1 MNEDLLTPGVPAL
14 SDEWVTERTQYLVE
28 EIATPS
34 LRQKRSYVLGGVGG
48 GVVAGAAALVG
59 LLGPWAS
66 PAFAGWS
73 AQPTSASSGQVST
86 AQTACASLAANLA
99 NSPGS
104 TASATLPPVSLT
116 DARGPYTLI
125 VYGTTSPT
133 LCVLGNGF
141 SSLNENGGTIGTS
154 DAPSMGGGTTVV
166 GRSTTERV
174 SMKQWAAAA
183 SAPGEATVEYE
194 NSAVNSNGWEF
205 SVVEG
210 SIGSRVSEVT
220 LTLSDGSS
228 VVATVDN
235 GIFAAWWPSQATVS
249 LIQATTTSSGN

>member
-48 GVVAGAAALVG
+48 GVVAVAAALVG
-59 LLGPWAS
+59 LLGPWRLRHS
-66 PAFAGWS
+66 PAGR
-73 AQPTSASSGQVST
+73 PTNIGIFGSSQH

-141 SSLNENGGTIGTS
+141 SSLNENEERSARVMRHQWRRHYRRRPIDHGTRLDET
-154 DAPSMGGGTTVV
+154 M
-166 GRSTTERV
+166 
-174 SMKQWAAAA
+174 AAAA

-194 NSAVNSNGWEF
+194 NSAVTAMVGN
-205 SVVEG
+205 
-210 SIGSRVSEVT
+210 
-220 LTLSDGSS
+220 L
-228 VVATVDN
+228 
-235 GIFAAWWPSQATVS
+235 AWSKAQ
-249 LIQATTTSSGN
+249 

>member
-14 SDEWVTERTQYLVE
+14 SDEWVTERNAVSRGGDRDAVTASE
-28 EIATPS
+28 AE
-34 LRQKRSYVLGGVGG
+34 YVLGGVGG
-48 GVVAGAAALVG
+48 GVVAVAARSSDSWSVGVSGIRRLVG
-59 LLGPWAS
+59 PT
-66 PAFAGWS
+66 
-73 AQPTSASSGQVST
+73 TSASSGQVST

-166 GRSTTERV
+166 GRSTTETRLDETMGGG
-174 SMKQWAAAA
+174 SLR
-183 SAPGEATVEYE
+183 SREATVEYE

-210 SIGSRVSEVT
+210 SIGCASR
-220 LTLSDGSS
+220 GSH
-228 VVATVDN
+228 
-235 GIFAAWWPSQATVS
+235 
-249 LIQATTTSSGN
+249 